1 MIPAKY
7 RWEWKQAD
15 PSVAAQWANRLGIP
29 LLAARVLLSRGW
41 TEEEAALFFR
51 PADEQALEDPLLM
64 KGMTE
69 AAERIRRAIADG
81 ERIRVYG
88 DYDADG
94 VTSTALMIRLFA
106 GLGAKFDT
114 YIPHRSLE
122 GYGLNVKA
130 IDAAA
135 EAGVSLI
142 VTVDNGI
149 SAVEQIA
156 YASEKGIDVVVTDHH
171 EPPAVLPEAVALVN
185 PKQPGCPY
193 PFKGLCGAG
202 VAFKLAHVLLGRPAT
217 ELADL
222 AAIGTVADLMP
233 LIGENRIIVR
243 MGLARMR
250 REPSAGIRALAAV
263 SGTEPKELSS
273 GRIGFGLAPRLNA
286 GGRLE
291 RADGAVRLLTTDDHK
306 EAAKLAGE
314 LDRLNGER
322 QRLVDVTVEEAER
335 MWQEKKAGYG
345 GEGPEV
351 IVLHAAGWNAGI
363 AGLVASKLVER
374 HYRPA
379 VILAHDLETG
389 KCKGS
394 ARSIDGFDLFAALT
408 DCAHCMEHY
417 GGHQAAAGMTIE
429 AARVAE
435 LEELL
440 HRIAQDR
447 LSPEERL
454 PKKKADLLCELAE
467 ATLESAD
474 GLAALE
480 PFGNGHSTPRF
491 LMKEVKVRESRTLGK
506 EGKHLKLTV
515 EQGGGSLEAVGFG
528 MGHLAEKLPAGRT
541 VDLLGELSVNEW
553 NGSRRIQFLVQDLA
567 SHEPLWIDRRKAT
580 DSWKTL
586 ESLAAEAAGDVH
598 VVCISPNAAEEVR
611 ARDVLRHVA
620 VRTYAEST
628 SVSLETAAA
637 EETGGGNPHPAV
649 EAQLVL
655 FGLPDN
661 EEDQRVLAGW
671 LSGGTGW
678 SRIILLAPPRPKR
691 ESALLLERRHFAE
704 GYAMFR
710 EQKSWI
716 DGPEGFLR
724 KAADRLGLS
733 LASIRLIQDVF
744 EELGFI
750 RASGAERT
758 LVVEPPKRK
767 LEESQRYGRMIRQAE
782 AASFPDWPLD
792 RLKEWVHRSKMV
804 SLVSTREKSV

>member
-1 MIPAKY
+1 MIPAKF
-7 RWEWKQAD
+7 RWEWKLTD
-15 PSVAAQWANRLGIP
+15 DKLAAEWAGRLGIP
-29 LLAARVLLSRGW
+29 LLVARVLLSRGW
-41 TEEEAALFFR
+41 SEEEAARFFR
-51 PADEQALEDPLLM
+51 PADEEALEDPLLM
-64 KGMTE
+64 KGMPE
-69 AAERIRRAIADG
+69 AAERIRRAIAAG

-94 VTSTALMIRLFA
+94 VTSTALMIRLFSV
-106 GLGAKFDT
+106 LGASFDT

-122 GYGLNVKA
+122 GYGLNLLA

-156 YASEKGIDVVVTDHH
+156 YARKKGIDVVVTDHH

-217 ELADL
+217 EFADL
-222 AAIGTVADLMP
+222 AAVGTVADLMP

-243 MGLARMR
+243 MGLDRMR
-250 REPSAGIRALAAV
+250 REPSAGIRALAKA
-263 SGTEPKELSS
+263 SGTEPKDLTS

-291 RADGAVRLLTTDDHK
+291 RADGAVRLLTTEDEK
-306 EAAKLAGE
+306 EAVMLAE
-314 LDRLNGER
+314 QLDRLNSER

-335 MWQEKKAGYG
+335 MWQAKKAEHG
-345 GEGPEV
+345 GNGPEV

-379 VILAHDLETG
+379 VVLAHDPETG

-394 ARSIDGFDLFAALT
+394 ARSIDGFDLYAALT

-417 GGHQAAAGMTIE
+417 GGHQAAAGLTIE
-429 AARVAE
+429 VDRIPE
-435 LEELL
+435 LERLL
-440 HRIAQDR
+440 HDIARER
-447 LSPEERL
+447 LTKEDRL
-454 PKKKADLLCELAE
+454 PKKRADLLCELAQV
-467 ATLESAD
+467 TLESAD

-491 LMKEVKVRESRTLGK
+491 LLQDVTVRESRTMGK
-506 EGKHLKLTV
+506 EGKHLKVTV
-515 EQGGGSLEAVGFG
+515 ERDGCSLEAIGFG
-528 MGHLAEKLPAGRT
+528 MGHLAEKLPAGRSL
-541 VDLLGELSVNEW
+541 DLLGELSVNEW
-553 NGSRRIQFLVQDLA
+553 NGSRRVQFVVQDLA
-567 SHEPLWIDRRKAT
+567 SSETLWIDRRKSA
-580 DSWKTL
+580 DPWSLLESWAARAEGRFVVLCASSHLAEEVSGRGVLRDAEVYAYT
-586 ESLAAEAAGDVH
+586 EPASASSLAAAAKETVMEDVH
-598 VVCISPNAAEEVR
+598 PAADSR
-611 ARDVLRHVA
+611 
-620 VRTYAEST
+620 
-628 SVSLETAAA
+628 
-637 EETGGGNPHPAV
+637 
-649 EAQLVL
+649 LVL

-661 EEDQRVLAGW
+661 EADQRVLADW
-671 LSGGTGW
+671 LSKEPGW
-678 SRIILLAPPRPKR
+678 GSIMLMASPSRQR
-691 ESALLLERRHFAE
+691 ENPVWLQRRHFAE
-704 GYAMFR
+704 GYALFR
-710 EQKSWI
+710 EQKTWI

-724 KAADRLGLS
+724 KAADRLGLP
-733 LASIRLIQDVF
+733 LASIRLMQDVF

-758 LVVEPPKRK
+758 LVSEPPKRN
-767 LEESQRYGRMIRQAE
+767 LEESQRYRKMAGQAE
-782 AASFPDWPLD
+782 AASFPDWPLE
-792 RLKEWVHRSKMV
+792 RLKAWAAAN
-804 SLVSTREKSV
+804 KS